1 MKKPLE
7 RLVKPIGRAGA
18 GLKPVRMRKPLP
30 SLQPGADPL
39 EDLAPSGDAGADS
52 AAELD
57 AIQAGFRDRA
67 RQEAERFKNAT
78 DSAYYFCVVFESG
91 DQASAFLAGV
101 GHPRQAGDLFI
112 DGRELAD
119 RLGIDLPKADIRYNT
134 SSKIDAKLKR
144 LAR

>member
-1 MKKPLE
+1 MKKLE
-7 RLVKPIGRAGA
+7 RLVKPAAGIGA
-18 GLKPVRMRKPLP
+18 GKPIRMRKALP
-30 SLQPGADPL
+30 SMQPGTDPL
-39 EDLAPSGDAGADS
+39 ADLELTGDVDRDS
-52 AAELD
+52 EIELD

-67 RQEAERFKNAT
+67 KQEAERFKNAT
-78 DSAYYFCVVFESG
+78 DSTYYFCVVFESG

-101 GHPRQAGDLFI
+101 GHPRSAGDLFI

-119 RLGIDLPKADIRYNT
+119 RLGIALPAADIRYNT